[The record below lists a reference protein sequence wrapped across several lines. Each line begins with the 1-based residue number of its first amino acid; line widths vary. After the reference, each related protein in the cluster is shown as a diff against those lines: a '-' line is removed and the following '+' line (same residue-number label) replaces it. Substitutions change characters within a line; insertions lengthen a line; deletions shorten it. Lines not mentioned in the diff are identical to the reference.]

1 MPTNAKHLTTAIK
14 LIGPLPM
21 LKHYSPA
28 SVGTRGPIS
37 TCNHRHRGIV
47 QQNYTIRCSR
57 SCTNTHTNTCT
68 YWFILFFIYSES
80 LIHTQDEAFC
90 ITIKN
95 EKHSILFYRVVL
107 VFQSQNTKYLISF
120 TRTGFSSITFLIS
133 VSSADNFYLA
143 LTEEVSLIIF
153 SLKIA
158 QHVYLYRLYKQFWEN
173 RYGVDFS

>member
-47 QQNYTIRCSR
+47 QQNYTIRCLR
-57 SCTNTHTNTCT
+57 SCSSTHTNTVCI
-68 YWFILFFIYSES
+68 YWFILFFIYSEP
-80 LIHTQDEAFC
+80 LIQTQDEAFC

-95 EKHSILFYRVVL
+95 EKHSSILFYRVVF
-107 VFQSQNTKYLISF
+107 VFQSQNTNYFISF

-133 VSSADNFYLA
+133 VSTADNP
-143 LTEEVSLIIF
+143 VQII
-153 SLKIA
+153 SI
-158 QHVYLYRLYKQFWEN
+158 
-173 RYGVDFS
+173 